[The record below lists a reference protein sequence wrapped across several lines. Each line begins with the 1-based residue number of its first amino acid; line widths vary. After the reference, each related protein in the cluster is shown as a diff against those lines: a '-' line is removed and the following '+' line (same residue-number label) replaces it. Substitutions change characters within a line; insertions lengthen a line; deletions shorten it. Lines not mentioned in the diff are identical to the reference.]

1 MSDEKTRV
9 LVVDDHEVVRKGLC
23 EILEQ
28 EDDLEICGEAGSA
41 AEAVAKA
48 AALTPDVVIL
58 DVRLPDGDGVTVCR
72 ELRRREPRPACLMLT
87 SYPDDEVLVA
97 AVVAGAAG
105 FLLKQVRGLDL
116 VSAVRTV
123 AAGGSL
129 LSPEATSLVLD
140 RLRDPEGA
148 QDPRRALSDK
158 ERRVFELIGDGLSN
172 REIAQRMELAEK
184 TVKNH
189 VSSLLRKLHLQRRTQ
204 AAVLAERTRHGHG
217 HDTDDR
223 ILTPAG

>member
-1 MSDEKTRV
+1 MGDVAAVRV
-9 LVVDDHEVVRKGLC
+9 LVVDDHEVVRRGLC

-28 EDDLEICGEAGSA
+28 AADLTVCGEAATA
-41 AEAVAKA
+41 AEALALA
-48 AALTPDVVIL
+48 ASTAPDVVVL
-58 DVRLPDGDGVTVCR
+58 DVRLPDGDGVSVCR
-72 ELRRREPRPACLMLT
+72 ELRRSEVRPACLMLT

-105 FLLKQVRGLDL
+105 FLLKEVRSLDL

-129 LSPEATSLVLD
+129 LTPEATSLVLE
-140 RLRDPEGA
+140 RLRNAEAVDDPA
-148 QDPRRALSDK
+148 KSLTAK
-158 ERRVFELIGDGLSN
+158 ERRVFELIGAGLSN
-172 REIAQRMELAEK
+172 RQIAQEMELAEK

-204 AAVLAERTRHGHG
+204 AAVLAERSRHGSDG
-217 HDTDDR
+217 GPLAR
-223 ILTPAG
+223 AG

>member
-1 MSDEKTRV
+1 MDDGAAVRV
-9 LVVDDHEVVRKGLC
+9 LVVDDHEVVRRGLC

-28 EDDLEICGEAGSA
+28 EPDLTICGQAGTA
-41 AEAVAKA
+41 AQAIE
-48 AALTPDVVIL
+48 LTESTSPDVVVL
-58 DVRLPDGDGVTVCR
+58 DVRLPDGDGVSVCR
-72 ELRRREPRPACLMLT
+72 ELRQGAVRPACLILT

-105 FLLKQVRGLDL
+105 FLLKEVRGLDL

-129 LSPEATSLVLD
+129 LTPEATSLVLE
-140 RLRDPEGA
+140 RLRHAEATDDPA
-148 QDPRRALSDK
+148 RSLTTR
-158 ERRVFELIGDGLSN
+158 ERRVFELIGAGLSN
-172 REIAQRMELAEK
+172 RQIAQEMELAEK

-204 AAVLAERTRHGHG
+204 AAVLAERTRLG
-217 HDTDDR
+217 DPLAR
-223 ILTPAG
+223 AG

>member
-1 MSDEKTRV
+1 MDHVDSVRV
-9 LVVDDHEVVRKGLC
+9 LVVDDHEVVRRGLC

-28 EDDLEICGEAGSA
+28 EADLTVCGEAGTA
-41 AEAVAKA
+41 AEALAKA
-48 AALTPDVVIL
+48 ADTAPDVVVL
-58 DVRLPDGDGVTVCR
+58 DVRLPDGDGVAVCR
-72 ELRRREPRPACLMLT
+72 ELRRQPVRPACLILT

-105 FLLKQVRGLDL
+105 FLLKEVRGLDL

-129 LSPEATSLVLD
+129 LTPEATSLVLE
-140 RLRDPEGA
+140 RLRNAEATDDPA
-148 QDPRRALSDK
+148 RSLTTK
-158 ERRVFELIGDGLSN
+158 ERRVFELIGAGLSN
-172 REIAQRMELAEK
+172 RQIAQEMELAEK

-204 AAVLAERTRHGHG
+204 AAVLAERTRHG
-217 HDTDDR
+217 TDGGSLAR
-223 ILTPAG
+223 AG

>member
-1 MSDEKTRV
+1 MDDGAAVRV
-9 LVVDDHEVVRKGLC
+9 LVVDDHEVVRRGLC

-28 EDDLEICGEAGSA
+28 EPGLTICGEAATA
-41 AEAVAKA
+41 AEALELA
-48 AALTPDVVIL
+48 ASTAPDVVVL
-58 DVRLPDGDGVTVCR
+58 DVRLPDGDGVAVCR
-72 ELRRREPRPACLMLT
+72 ELRRSPVRPACLILT

-105 FLLKQVRGLDL
+105 FLLKEVRGLDL

-129 LSPEATSLVLD
+129 LTPEATSLVLE
-140 RLRDPEGA
+140 RLRHAEETDDPA
-148 QDPRRALSDK
+148 RSLTTK
-158 ERRVFELIGDGLSN
+158 ERRVFELIGAGLSN
-172 REIAQRMELAEK
+172 RQIAQEMDLAEK

-204 AAVLAERTRHGHG
+204 AAVLAERTRHG
-217 HDTDDR
+217 DPLAR
-223 ILTPAG
+223 AG